1 MESKYT
7 KYLFIVALSIIILLS
22 FLIIKPL
29 INVFLWSLI
38 LSYLFYP
45 TYTYI
50 HKRLKRPSLSSAIT
64 ILVMILVVTVPFVMI
79 VRGISQEAFAF
90 YKNAKEQTESG
101 GISVASLTSHCK
113 TNPSPICDSILFMD
127 NSVRTL
133 LPQELMDQA
142 GQRILEG
149 ILAIAISFILNLPA
163 MLFNI
168 AIAFFITFFL
178 IRDWEKFRKSVHDYL
193 PFKSADMDKILT
205 RINTTTHSILFASI
219 MVALIQ
225 GVLSMIGYW
234 VVGLPSPII
243 LGALTGFFGLLPVL
257 GTAVIWVPA
266 ALFLIGKG
274 VLFDTQLY
282 MYQGVGLLLYGALVI
297 SLLDNFLR
305 PKLAGDSAKIHPV
318 VIITGV
324 IGGTKLMGFIGI
336 FVGPVIL
343 SLLITFVTLAIEKYH
358 VEHIPPAQLKGVDP
372 KKS

>member
-1 MESKYT
+1 MGRRGRSTILISGNPILGTRSFFRRLWISRSGESLSARARTSRATPFSCKKHIRECRVSDSMESKYT

-178 IRDWEKFRKSVHDYL
+178 IRDWEKFRKSVNDYL

-225 GVLSMIGYW
+225 GVLSMIGYL

-297 SLLDNFLR
+297 SLLNNFLR
-305 PKLAGDSAKIHPV
+305 PKLA
-318 VIITGV
+318 
-324 IGGTKLMGFIGI
+324 
-336 FVGPVIL
+336 
-343 SLLITFVTLAIEKYH
+343 
-358 VEHIPPAQLKGVDP
+358 
-372 KKS
+372 

>member
-101 GISVASLTSHCK
+101 GISVATLTSHCK

-266 ALFLIGKG
+266 ALFLIG
-274 VLFDTQLY
+274 
-282 MYQGVGLLLYGALVI
+282 
-297 SLLDNFLR
+297 
-305 PKLAGDSAKIHPV
+305 
-318 VIITGV
+318 
-324 IGGTKLMGFIGI
+324 
-336 FVGPVIL
+336 
-343 SLLITFVTLAIEKYH
+343 
-358 VEHIPPAQLKGVDP
+358 
-372 KKS
+372 